1 MSYGVLTYYHALE
14 LAQDINNKYKNL
26 IAYSWGK
33 NGMGQIEFL
42 PRMACSL
49 HAQCLQNAASPW
61 SSPQRRQN

>member
-33 NGMGQIEFL
+33 KWDGSN
-42 PRMACSL
+42 
-49 HAQCLQNAASPW
+49 
-61 SSPQRRQN
+61 